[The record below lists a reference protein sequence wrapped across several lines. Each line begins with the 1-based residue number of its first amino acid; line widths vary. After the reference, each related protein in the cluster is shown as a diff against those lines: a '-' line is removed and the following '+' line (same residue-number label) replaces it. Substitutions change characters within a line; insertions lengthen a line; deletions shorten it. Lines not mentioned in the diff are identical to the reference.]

1 MTATTER
8 VFMGASPATSLHVR
22 STAEDTA
29 ETTVIYATSSTPEMH
44 AVESKTGAKIRSV
57 KSKNNVRKGSM
68 ITTVLTM
75 TNLTWSSHR
84 KRDTSQEAQNSL
96 DLKRVRWPVNFKP
109 SGIKKY
115 DGSTN
120 PAEWLKVY

>member
-1 MTATTER
+1 MTVTTER

-84 KRDTSQEAQNSL
+84 KWDTSQEAQNSL
-96 DLKRVRWPVNFKP
+96 NLKRVRWPVNFKP